1 MNKTHDKLV
10 QDNQIG
16 RYKETFWIGLR
27 LYRGVLLSL
36 FGIKTPLFAGHKL
49 TYNCNLKC
57 KMCPFWKR
65 SSPELSLNA
74 EKVVLRKIYDSG
86 VGAVAF
92 EGGEP
97 LLRNDLPEILAYS
110 RSLPLHTSLIT
121 NGTLLKSKI
130 DKIAPYI
137 NGVIYVSIDG
147 LEKTHDRIRGVSGCF
162 RKAVDGITS
171 AKRSVPVTLN
181 TTITSENLCEIDDI
195 VKMAK
200 ELGVRIAL
208 SIAYDYHNIEA
219 SAPDFA
225 ETVELSEKLIRM
237 KKEGYPIVN
246 SINYFKVLGKQK
258 GWRCKPWALINVG
271 TDGRLVL
278 PCYVR
283 NQYSTSDSVFESNI
297 KAAISNF
304 HWKETENCNICNLHC
319 YVEPSLVLSWDLS
332 TYMDWAF
339 RHRC

>member
-1 MNKTHDKLV
+1 MNKTHELF
-10 QDNQIG
+10 QDNQMR

-27 LYRGVLLSL
+27 LYRGVFLSL
-36 FGIKTPLFAGHKL
+36 FGIKTPLLAGHKL

-65 SSPELSLNA
+65 SSPELSLDS
-74 EKVVLRKIYDSG
+74 EKVILRKIYDSG

-130 DKIAPYI
+130 EKIAPHI

-147 LEKTHDRIRGVSGCF
+147 LEKTHDKLRGVNGCF
-162 RKAVDGITS
+162 KKAVEGITITR
-171 AKRSVPVTLN
+171 KKVPVTLN
-181 TTITSENLCEIDDI
+181 MTITAENLCEVEDI
-195 VKMAK
+195 VKLAK
-200 ELGVRIAL
+200 ELEVRVAL
-208 SIAYDYHNIEA
+208 SIAHQYNNVEA
-219 SAPDFA
+219 SAPNVK
-225 ETVELSEKLIRM
+225 ETIKVAEKLVQM

-246 SINYFKVLGKQK
+246 SVDYFRVLGGQK
-258 GWRCKPWALINVG
+258 SWKCHPWALINVG
-271 TDGRLVL
+271 ADGRLVL

-283 NQYSTSDSVFESNI
+283 EQYSTSDSVFEKDI
-297 KAAISNF
+297 KRVISSFN
-304 HWKETENCNICNLHC
+304 WKKIQNCNKCNLHC
-319 YVEPSLVLSWDLS
+319 YVEPSLVLSWDVNSYL
-332 TYMDWAF
+332 DWAF
-339 RHRC
+339 RHRS